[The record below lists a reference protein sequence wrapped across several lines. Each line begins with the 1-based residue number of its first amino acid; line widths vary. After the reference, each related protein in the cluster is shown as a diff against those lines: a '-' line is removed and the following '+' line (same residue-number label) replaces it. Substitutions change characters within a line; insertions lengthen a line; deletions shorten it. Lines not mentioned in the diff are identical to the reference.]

1 MSDAD
6 MKKLLKNSKAAT
18 AATLSAIAYSALLGR
33 D

>member
-1 MSDAD
+1 VSDGD
-6 MKKLLKNSKAAT
+6 TKKLLKNSKTAT